1 MEWPNNYSYLVFF
14 FLFAP
19 LLCLAERSTY
29 IVHLDKSLMP
39 KIFATHHHWHS
50 YTIES
55 IKIVTPASLNSHH
68 PAPKLL
74 YSYDNVFHG
83 FSAVLSQ
90 NELEALKKSPGFVS
104 AHKDVP
110 FELHTTHT
118 PEFLKLNPSSG
129 LWPASNFGQDVI
141 IGLVDTG
148 IWPESPSFRDDG
160 MPEIPKRW
168 KGICQAGTDFNSSL
182 CNRKIIGVNYFY
194 KGAVAENTHVNLTT
208 FSARDSWGHG
218 THIASIA
225 AGNYVQGVSYFRYGK
240 GTAKGVAPRA
250 RLAIYKVSW
259 RELGSITSSDMIA
272 GMDQAVADGVDIIS
286 MSSGSA
292 HVPLYRD
299 DIAIGAFGAM
309 MKGIL
314 VAGSAGNRGP
324 DFGTLVNG
332 APWIMTVGS
341 ATTDRTFAGTLT
353 LGNGQKIRGWS
364 LFPLRAIIKD
374 TTLAYNKTASSCNS
388 TELLSDAFTPFI
400 QVIVCDGPEDFSSD
414 LAIGFACQMNSVTDT
429 GFLAAIYI
437 SSDPRALTSKSFHSP
452 GVVIG
457 RKEGKQVK
465 DYIRKTEHP
474 TVSIHFQETYEDVM
488 TPTPKL
494 AYSSGRGPARSYVG
508 ISKPDIIAPG
518 VSVVGAWPPEV
529 DAIRVGTSMFL
540 GSDYNIESGSSM
552 ASPHVSGIAA
562 MLKSAH
568 PDWSPSAIKSA
579 IMTTANPLDNTQKR
593 MTVATTNEP
602 TTPYGTGSGLID
614 PNRALDPGLIYDATP
629 QDYVNLLCSMNFTED
644 EFKTIARSATNH
656 HNCSNAS
663 DDLNY
668 PSFTA
673 LYEFDRDGN
682 NYPLLVKKFTRTVT
696 NVGSGTARYRALV
709 EVPRNASIS
718 VSPQVLTFGKKY
730 EKKSYTLT
738 IRYRGEGYE
747 SYVFN
752 YGSITWVEQNGKHTV
767 RSPISVSPIILQWG
781 EF

>member
-1 MEWPNNYSYLVFF
+1 
-14 FLFAP
+14 
-19 LLCLAERSTY
+19 
-29 IVHLDKSLMP
+29 MP

-50 YTIES
+50 STIES
-55 IKIVTPASLNSHH
+55 IKIITPASLNSHH

-110 FELHTTHT
+110 IELHTTHT

-168 KGICQAGTDFNSSL
+168 RGICRAGTDFNSSL

-208 FSARDSWGHG
+208 FSARDSWVMEIMSKEFP
-218 THIASIA
+218 TSDME
-225 AGNYVQGVSYFRYGK
+225 
-240 GTAKGVAPRA
+240 
-250 RLAIYKVSW
+250 
-259 RELGSITSSDMIA
+259 REL
-272 GMDQAVADGVDIIS
+272 QKAVADGVDIIS

-314 VAGSAGNRGP
+314 VTGSAGNRGP

-341 ATTDRTFAGTLT
+341 ASTDRTFAGTLT

-388 TELLSDAFTPFI
+388 TELLSDAYAPFI
-400 QVIVCDGPEDFSSD
+400 QVIVCD
-414 LAIGFACQMNSVTDT
+414 
-429 GFLAAIYI
+429 AIYI
-437 SSDPRALTSKSFHSP
+437 SSDPRTLTSKSFHSP

-474 TVSIHFQETYEDVM
+474 TVTIHFQETYEDVI

-562 MLKSAH
+562 MLKSVH

-593 MTVATTNEP
+593 ITVATTNEP
-602 TTPYGTGSGLID
+602 TTPYGIGPGLID

-696 NVGSGTARYRALV
+696 NVGSGAARYRALV
-709 EVPRNASIS
+709 EMPKNTSIS

-738 IRYRGEGYE
+738 IRYRGEGHE

-767 RSPISVSPIILQWG
+767 RSPISVSPIILPWG